1 MRYYKLATPR
11 VLLFLFFT
19 ITGIIYFFKKDIN
32 ELGLNELLTS
42 ITLLVILIFL
52 ISSKFLNLKS
62 EKINKSKHMTCS
74 F

>member
-1 MRYYKLATPR
+1 MRYYKLTTPR
-11 VLLFLFFT
+11 VLLFFFT